1 MGCGDK
7 HIQIR
12 KHNICRTKYWLQVT
26 GSTYYLAFISENL
39 STLNCPHECNGSL
52 GIDFRQLIYKIMLNF
67 NKYLFVSYFVEGT
80 VLGLIGCFFKEG
92 DKTKSTH

>member
-39 STLNCPHECNGSL
+39 STLNCPH
-52 GIDFRQLIYKIMLNF
+52 
-67 NKYLFVSYFVEGT
+67 
-80 VLGLIGCFFKEG
+80 
-92 DKTKSTH
+92 